1 MIIKHDDT
9 IRKQAKPCTVT
20 WDQLRE
26 IYEKFP
32 MQQSEFETY
41 LKAYAIKWR
50 FKQNLSM
57 DDFVRINSA
66 QIWLEDW
73 PNEDIEAFR
82 SGLTSDRVSFV
93 EGIEFLTL
101 EGAILYADLWRV
113 DDILLLAERTR
124 KHDLL
129 IEVRPLEDVSTKF
142 PQCALMVWM
151 KQFTFM

>member
-1 MIIKHDDT
+1 MKT
-9 IRKQAKPCTVT
+9 
-20 WDQLRE
+20 
-26 IYEKFP
+26 
-32 MQQSEFETY
+32 
-41 LKAYAIKWR
+41 YAIKWR

-57 DDFVRINSA
+57 EDFVRINSA

-73 PNEDIEAFR
+73 LKEDIEAFR

-101 EGAILYADLWRV
+101 EGATLYADLWRV

-129 IEVRPLEDVSTKF
+129 IEVRPLEDVSVKF

>member
-32 MQQSEFETY
+32 MQQSEFEAYIKT
-41 LKAYAIKWR
+41 YAIKWR
-50 FKQNLSM
+50 YKQNLSM
-57 DDFVRINSA
+57 EDFVRINSA

-73 PNEDIEAFR
+73 LKEDIEAFR

-101 EGAILYADLWRV
+101 EGATLYADLWRV

-129 IEVRPLEDVSTKF
+129 IEVRPLEDVSVKF